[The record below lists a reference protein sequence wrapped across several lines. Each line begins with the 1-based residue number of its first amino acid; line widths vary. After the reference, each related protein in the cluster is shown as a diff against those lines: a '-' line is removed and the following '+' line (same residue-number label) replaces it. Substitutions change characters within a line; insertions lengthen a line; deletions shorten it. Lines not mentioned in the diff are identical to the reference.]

1 MEVPEAG
8 GDGAH
13 AQAEVVDS
21 NIAVVELQ
29 PAGSDLSGQI
39 LQLSDGIQLQILPN
53 PRPGGPTPISG
64 QQNIVRHLSQP
75 QMKSPG
81 VDKSEKA
88 EDTTNL
94 QRCIIMPENI
104 EEEDIRVHF
113 PNVDIKRPPFPLTK
127 NSRPL
132 SDMKER
138 RKANYVIL
146 TFPNEEAAKN
156 VKSEIVIKQTKIEVR
171 DRNPPQMGHAM
182 LEFLQIV
189 KPPLEFSSLYQL
201 RKTGCRLKCVCGFD
215 LAVSSIKEHLTKYH
229 DMKFKTNDDL
239 WWKEEILGKMEVAG
253 FNDVEV
259 VRKPTQYN
267 NIEVRDDFCGKSVIT
282 RLLNRIMPESTPK
295 TTYTKKP

>member
-1 MEVPEAG
+1 
-8 GDGAH
+8 
-13 AQAEVVDS
+13 
-21 NIAVVELQ
+21 
-29 PAGSDLSGQI
+29 
-39 LQLSDGIQLQILPN
+39 
-53 PRPGGPTPISG
+53 
-64 QQNIVRHLSQP
+64 
-75 QMKSPG
+75 MKSPG

-229 DMKFKTNDDL
+229 DMKFKTNDE
-239 WWKEEILGKMEVAG
+239 KCENQQE
-253 FNDVEV
+253 N
-259 VRKPTQYN
+259 VR
-267 NIEVRDDFCGKSVIT
+267 S
-282 RLLNRIMPESTPK
+282 NRITLSGKREGVGALTD
-295 TTYTKKP
+295 TKLIDGLHEELIDGAAS